1 MQSTLIITVNL
12 TVNMASIIREVKL
25 MALFSNLKAEEQN
38 PFTPLPLPKKTLVSE
53 HEAKQKLA
61 ELMDNML

>member
-12 TVNMASIIREVKL
+12 TVNMASIIRKVKL
-25 MALFSNLKAEEQN
+25 MASFPNLKAEEQKF
-38 PFTPLPLPKKTLVSE
+38 FTPPPLPTKTLVSE
-53 HEAKQKLA
+53 HEAKWKLA